1 MSFLSFDREPDYDM
15 SYYSKTPAETRP
27 DAVRTSNPFGY
38 FWKNVEDY
46 CRICLKFLLPY
57 KIERINVS
65 TPRYVFTGE
74 YPPLHL
80 IDKWCM
86 DCFHAYL
93 AKAIDETT
101 PFPEEIIEM
110 IINYAINKDDRRW
123 QPIPDGWDWGTPH
136 DT

>member
-1 MSFLSFDREPDYDM
+1 
-15 SYYSKTPAETRP
+15 
-27 DAVRTSNPFGY
+27 
-38 FWKNVEDY
+38 
-46 CRICLKFLLPY
+46 
-57 KIERINVS
+57 
-65 TPRYVFTGE
+65 
-74 YPPLHL
+74 
-80 IDKWCM
+80 M

-136 DT
+136 ET